1 MTPPGMTLPVLALGA
16 WLKNTACLARWGAQP
31 SVTWSDAHG
40 DLSDPDACRALE
52 ASAQALLAQAGPGG
66 VAAIAH
72 DLHPDF
78 FSTQLAV
85 RLAQQLGVPAVGVQ
99 HHHAHVAAVAAEWD
113 FKDPADTAHPQAWL
127 GLALDGVGLGT
138 DGTAWGGE
146 LLAVHSA
153 ATGAPAGT
161 PPGWQRLGHLQTLA
175 LPGGDKA
182 AREPWRMLAASLHI
196 SEHPALL
203 EQALEA
209 KFPSKLSH
217 TQVATVAQMLARG
230 LNCPPTTSA
239 GRWFDAA
246 AAALGLCG
254 WQHDE
259 AEAAQAL
266 ERAASAAL
274 ADEALPTEQATP
286 PDRPALPPLPTAA
299 RWTDSATPSSAD
311 ADTEAP
317 PRVLELAPLVQ
328 ALCAVDATDT
338 AAVQRAA
345 AAFHRALADALVA
358 GVLHAREHWRGPGPA
373 PRRVALSG
381 GCFFNR
387 LLRERVQHGLHT
399 AGLVTALP
407 THRGCGDAGLALGQA
422 WVAWQH
428 RVHSPHQELLS
439 CV

>member
-1 MTPPGMTLPVLALGA
+1 MTLPVLALGA

-31 SVTWSDAHG
+31 SVTWSDPHG

-52 ASAQALLAQAGPGG
+52 ASAQALLARAGPGG

-113 FKDPADTAHPQAWL
+113 LNHPGNRAHPQAWL
-127 GLALDGVGLGT
+127 GLALDGVGLGS

-146 LLAVHSA
+146 LLAVH
-153 ATGAPAGT
+153 GGPE
-161 PPGWQRLGHLQTLA
+161 PGWQRLGHLQALA

-182 AREPWRMLAASLHI
+182 AREPWRMLAAALHI
-196 SEHPALL
+196 CKQSTLL
-203 EQALEA
+203 EQAVRA
-209 KFPSKLSH
+209 KFPSKLAPI
-217 TQVATVAQMLARG
+217 QVATVVQMLDRG
-230 LNCPPTTSA
+230 LNCPTTTSA

-266 ERAASAAL
+266 ERAACAAL
-274 ADEALPTEQATP
+274 ADAPPCSAQATAA
-286 PDRPALPPLPTAA
+286 DRPALPPLPSLPPA
-299 RWTDSATPSSAD
+299 RWTDAAAPPAAD
-311 ADTEAP
+311 APATAP
-317 PRVLELAPLVQ
+317 TRVLELAPLVQ
-328 ALCAVDATDT
+328 ALCAVDTTDT

-345 AAFHRALADALVA
+345 AAFHLALADALVA
-358 GVLHAREHWRGPGPA
+358 GVLHARAHWRGPGPA
-373 PRRVALSG
+373 PERVALSG

-387 LLRERVQHGLHT
+387 LLRERVQQGLHA

-422 WVAWQH
+422 WVAWQQC
-428 RVHSPHQELLS
+428 VHSSHQELLS

>member
-113 FKDPADTAHPQAWL
+113 FKDPTDTAHPQAWL

-146 LLAVHSA
+146 LLAVH
-153 ATGAPAGT
+153 GGQQ
-161 PPGWQRLGHLQTLA
+161 PGWQRLGHLQTLA

-182 AREPWRMLAASLHI
+182 AREPWRMLVASLYI
-196 SEHPALL
+196 SEHKTPI
-203 EQALEA
+203 EQAVEA
-209 KFPSKLSH
+209 KFPSKMSH
-217 TQVATVAQMLARG
+217 TQVATVTQMLARG

-259 AEAAQAL
+259 AEAAQVL
-266 ERAASAAL
+266 ERAATAAL
-274 ADEALPTEQATP
+274 ADEALPT
-286 PDRPALPPLPTAA
+286 LPAA
-299 RWTDSATPSSAD
+299 RWTDSAAPSFAD
-311 ADTEAP
+311 ANTKAP

-345 AAFHRALADALVA
+345 AAFHRAMADALVA
-358 GVLHAREHWRGPGPA
+358 GVLHARDHWRGPGPA
-373 PRRVALSG
+373 PHRVALSG

-387 LLRERVQHGLHT
+387 LLRERVQHGLHA

-428 RVHSPHQELLS
+428 CAHSPNQELLS

>member
-85 RLAQQLGVPAVGVQ
+85 RLARQLGVPAVGVQ

-113 FKDPADTAHPQAWL
+113 FNGPADPAHPCAWL

-153 ATGAPAGT
+153 TTGAPAGT

-182 AREPWRMLAASLHI
+182 AREPWRMLAASLYI
-196 SEHPALL
+196 SEHPALI
-203 EQALEA
+203 EKALEA
-209 KFPSKLSH
+209 KFPHKLSPA
-217 TQVATVAQMLARG
+217 QVATVAQMLARG

-266 ERAASAAL
+266 ERAATAGL
-274 ADEALPTEQATP
+274 ADDATPADGANP
-286 PDRPALPPLPTAA
+286 PDRPALPAA
-299 RWTDSATPSSAD
+299 HWVSSAAPSAT
-311 ADTEAP
+311 ADTA

-328 ALCAVDATDT
+328 ALCAMDASDT

-345 AAFHRALADALVA
+345 AGFHLALADALVA
-358 GVLHAREHWRGPGPA
+358 GVLHARDHWHGPGPA
-373 PRRVALSG
+373 PQRVALSG

-387 LLRERVQHGLHT
+387 LLRERVQQGLHA

-422 WVAWQH
+422 WVAWQQG
-428 RVHSPHQELLS
+428 VNSPHQELSS